1 MTTLSLV
8 SDHMARHLVTLSP
21 DQEIN
26 NAMHVLLKHG
36 VSGAPV
42 VDGEARLVGILTEK
56 DCLRAALEASY
67 YRDWGK
73 PVSAY
78 MQRDVATIEP
88 DIDILA
94 ACQTLLDGPYRRFPV
109 VDDGRLVGLISRTDV
124 LRALADTWGMSG

>member
-1 MTTLSLV
+1 MSTLSLV
-8 SDHMARHLVTLSP
+8 ADHMARDLVTLSP

-26 NAMHVLLKHG
+26 NAMHVLLNHR

-42 VDGEARLVGILTEK
+42 VDGAAQLIGILTEK

-78 MQRDVATIEP
+78 MKRDVVTI
-88 DIDILA
+88 DAGTDILG
-94 ACQTLLDGPYRRFPV
+94 ACQMLLDGPYRRFPV
-109 VDDGRLVGLISRTDV
+109 VDAGQLVGLISRTDV
-124 LRALADTWGMSG
+124 LRALAGSWGRSA

>member
-1 MTTLSLV
+1 MSALSLV
-8 SDHMARHLVTLSP
+8 SDHMTRDLVTLSP

-26 NAMHVLLKHG
+26 NAMQMLLKHR

-42 VDGEARLVGILTEK
+42 VEGDGQLVGILTEK

-78 MQRDVATIEP
+78 MERSVATIEA
-88 DIDILA
+88 DIDILT
-94 ACQTLLDGPYRRFPV
+94 ACQVLLDGPYRRFPV
-109 VDDGRLVGLISRTDV
+109 VDAGQLVGIISRTDV
-124 LRALADTWGMSG
+124 LRALAETWE

>member
-1 MTTLSLV
+1 MSALSFV
-8 SDHMARHLVTLSP
+8 SDHMARKLVTLSP

-26 NAMHVLLKHG
+26 NAMQVLLEHG

-42 VDGEARLVGILTEK
+42 VEGDNQLVGILTEK

-78 MQRDVATIEP
+78 MERSVATIES
-88 DIDILA
+88 DIDILT
-94 ACQTLLDGPYRRFPV
+94 ACQVLLDGPYRRFPV
-109 VDDGRLVGLISRTDV
+109 VDEGQLVGMISRTDV
-124 LRALADTWGMSG
+124 LRALADTWA

>member
-1 MTTLSLV
+1 MSGLSFV
-8 SDHMARHLVTLSP
+8 SDHMARDLVTLGP

-42 VDGEARLVGILTEK
+42 VDEKYQVVGILTEK

-73 PVSAY
+73 RVSAY
-78 MQRDVATIEP
+78 MQRDVITMEA
-88 DIDILA
+88 DIDILT
-94 ACQTLLDGPYRRFPV
+94 ACQVFLDGPYRRFPV
-109 VDDGRLVGLISRTDV
+109 VDDGQLVGLISRTDV
-124 LRALADTWGMSG
+124 LRALADTWA